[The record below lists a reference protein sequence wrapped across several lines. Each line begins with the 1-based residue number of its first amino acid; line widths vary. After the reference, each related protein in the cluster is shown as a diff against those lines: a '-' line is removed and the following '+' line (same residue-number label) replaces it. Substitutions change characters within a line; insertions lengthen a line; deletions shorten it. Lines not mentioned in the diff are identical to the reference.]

1 MDNFLNQKT
10 LMTLIRLAQHKDVE
24 DDCMGRR
31 INRSVWISLI
41 SQLLH
46 TVPDSQPHQPVKW
59 RFRRKLNDDEST
71 KRSRVASVCA
81 E

>member
-10 LMTLIRLAQHKDVE
+10 LITLIRLAHKDVE

-31 INRSVWISLI
+31 INRSVLISLI

-46 TVPDSQPHQPVKW
+46 TLPDSQPHQPVK
-59 RFRRKLNDDEST
+59 
-71 KRSRVASVCA
+71 
-81 E
+81 